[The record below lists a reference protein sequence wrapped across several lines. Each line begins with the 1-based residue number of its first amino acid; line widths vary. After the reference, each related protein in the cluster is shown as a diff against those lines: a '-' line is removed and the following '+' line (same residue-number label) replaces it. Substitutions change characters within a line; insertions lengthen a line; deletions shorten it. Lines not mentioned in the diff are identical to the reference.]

1 IIALLA
7 GSRQQEINRMMP
19 QFTNLEMLIAG
30 SKYSNYQLVV
40 AGAPSMDISSYSSYL
55 TGSSIKV
62 IFGETYS
69 LLRQAEIAIIN
80 SGTASLEGALIG
92 VPQMVAYRMNE
103 LSYRVAKAVVKLEWI
118 SLANIILDKEIF
130 KELIQ
135 QECTAEKMLEET
147 DRLLSDEEYRQ
158 KMLAD
163 YKQLRKVLGGEGA
176 SERFASE
183 MIRSLRSSR

>member
-1 IIALLA
+1 
-7 GSRQQEINRMMP
+7 
-19 QFTNLEMLIAG
+19 
-30 SKYSNYQLVV
+30 
-40 AGAPSMDISSYSSYL
+40 MDISSYSSYL